1 MGRRLARRGG
11 TPVTPGPA
19 EREGGTV
26 GTVAAVADGAVA
38 GASGGAKHWSEPRV
52 KRWLEGRGWRTLA
65 SNVASRHGE
74 LDLVMDDA
82 GTIVFVEVRYRRVAT
97 HGGAAASVD
106 GPKRAR
112 LRRAAAAWL
121 ARRGWHDAPA
131 RFDAVLVRG
140 APDRARVTLLQD
152 AF

>member
-1 MGRRLARRGG
+1 M
-11 TPVTPGPA
+11 TPGPA
-19 EREGGTV
+19 GSDWGTA
-26 GTVAAVADGAVA
+26 GRMADGADGVA
-38 GASGGAKHWSEPRV
+38 TGASDEAKHWSEPRV
-52 KRWLEGRGWRTLA
+52 RRWLEGYGWRTLA
-65 SNVASRHGE
+65 SNVTSRHGE
-74 LDLVMDDA
+74 LDLVMDDG

-106 GPKRAR
+106 GRKRAR

-121 ARRGWHDAPA
+121 ARHGWHEAPA

-140 APDRARVTLLQD
+140 APERARVTLVRD